1 MLDLS
6 NIFLGVS
13 AVLFIFM
20 IFAILRA
27 VLGPTPADRAVAL
40 DIVNTLVIAVM
51 ILLAAGYKSIIY
63 VDVAIV
69 YAILSFI
76 GTLYIAKYLE
86 GGP

>member
-6 NIFLGVS
+6 NLFLATG
-13 AVLFIFM
+13 AALLIFM
-20 IFAILRA
+20 LFAIIRA
-27 VLGPTPADRAVAL
+27 VLGPTIPDRAVAL
-40 DIVNTLVIAVM
+40 DIINTLVIAAM
-51 ILLAAGYKSIIY
+51 ILLSAGYKSVIY

-69 YAILSFI
+69 YAILSYI

>member
-1 MLDLS
+1 MIDLS
-6 NIFLGVS
+6 NLFLVAGAALLV
-13 AVLFIFM
+13 FI
-20 IFAILRA
+20 IFAMMRA
-27 VLGPTPADRAVAL
+27 LLGPTVPDRAVAL
-40 DIVNTLVIAVM
+40 DIVNTLVIAAM
-51 ILLAAGYKSIIY
+51 ILLSAGYKSIIY